1 MKIKLDVKDPTKI
14 VEVILLGILFVFLKI
29 INAVDWSW
37 WLVCSP
43 FIYEVMGFAL
53 MYCIKIFG
61 ENLMNGN
68 FEKIVYRI
76 EDFYNKIKI
85 KSVSF
90 IKKFKK

>member
-14 VEVILLGILFVFLKI
+14 VEVILLGILFMFLKV

-43 FIYEVMGFAL
+43 FIYELMGFAT

-61 ENLMNGN
+61 ENLFNGN
-68 FEKIVYRI
+68 FEKIAYRF
-76 EDFYNKIKI
+76 EDFYSGIKIKI
-85 KSVSF
+85 IFF
-90 IKKFKK
+90 IKKLKE